1 MDELLAAVQPA
12 VDRWGGVGMAIIAAI
27 DTSFVSMPN
36 VNDLLIVWQT
46 IKFPDQWWYFALMT
60 TLGSVVGSQIIYEIG
75 RRGGEAFLRK
85 RFRPAHI
92 ARVQGL
98 FERYGLVVMLAIAF
112 APPPAPYKIFVLLA
126 GVGGVRPMQFALAV
140 AAGRGARY
148 LAEGWLARVYGEA
161 AAAFIRRH
169 LAEVTIGLL
178 GVVAVA
184 GLGWWVWRRWRPA

>member
-1 MDELLAAVQPA
+1 
-12 VDRWGGVGMAIIAAI
+12 MAIIAAI

-60 TLGSVVGSQIIYEIG
+60 TLGSVVGTQIIYEIG
-75 RRGGEAFLRK
+75 RRSGEAFLRK
-85 RFRPAHI
+85 RFKAQSI

-98 FERYGLVVMLAIAF
+98 FERYGLLVMLVIAF

-126 GVGGVRPMQFALAV
+126 GVGGLRPLQFAAAV
-140 AAGRGARY
+140 AVGRGTRY

-161 AAAFIRRH
+161 AAAFIRLH
-169 LAEVTIGLL
+169 LAEATIGLL
-178 GVVAVA
+178 GVVAV
-184 GLGWWVWRRWRPA
+184 GGVTWWMWRRSRPA